1 MWVKHDWKTGQENRD
16 AGMKTD
22 KPTTRERDKKKKTD
36 LNTQGGIN

>member
-22 KPTTRERDKKKKTD
+22 KPTKRERGKKKHRFKYTRWD
-36 LNTQGGIN
+36 

>member
-22 KPTTRERDKKKKTD
+22 KPTTRERDKKKNRFKYTRWD
-36 LNTQGGIN
+36 